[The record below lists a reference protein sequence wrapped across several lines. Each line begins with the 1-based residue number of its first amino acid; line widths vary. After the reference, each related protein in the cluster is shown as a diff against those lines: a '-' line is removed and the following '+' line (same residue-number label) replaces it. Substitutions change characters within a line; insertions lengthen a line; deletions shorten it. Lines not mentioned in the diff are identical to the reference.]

1 MRKGLSVTI
10 DKCLREL
17 DNLFTSGDSGKLSEE
32 FGKSNSDMMYHG
44 NMHKSMCEYKVFT
57 ELAGT
62 YKKAA
67 EKAKKSLD
75 TNAAYL
81 GCDVNTIPDQRN
93 TVYEGEFVFVK
104 RQNKDS
110 TTTAVNDVVTELAKL
125 GVDADVVRKAVTNAE
140 KVKRGA
146 TYYEVELSE

>member
-1 MRKGLSVTI
+1 
-10 DKCLREL
+10 
-17 DNLFTSGDSGKLSEE
+17 
-32 FGKSNSDMMYHG
+32 
-44 NMHKSMCEYKVFT
+44 MCEYKVFT

-67 EKAKKSLD
+67 DKAKKSLD
-75 TNAAYL
+75 TNATYL
-81 GCDVNTIPDQRN
+81 GKNINVEPDTRNTI
-93 TVYEGEFVFVK
+93 YEGEFVFVK

-125 GVDADVVRKAVTNAE
+125 GVDADVVRKAVANAE